1 MTNPSVEVRRAVR
14 ECLADLPPEALVLV
28 ACSGGPDSI
37 ALAAASKSER
47 SRVGAVI
54 VDHGLRP
61 ESAAEAQRAAGWL
74 REHGLDPVLVAA
86 VQVGGEGGPE
96 AAARRARYDALDA
109 AAARVG
115 ADAVLLGHTKDDQAE
130 TVLLGLARGSGVRS
144 LAGMPAARGIYRR
157 PLLGVARAVVRAAVP
172 EGAPLVEDP
181 HNADP
186 RYARARVRH
195 DVLPMLE
202 RELGPGV
209 VEALARTARLARE
222 DADALDALAL
232 EGSVVEGDGSVLV
245 ERLVGVAPALVWRR
259 VRAWLIASGV
269 PQEPLTADH
278 VWRVSA
284 LVTDWHGQGAVRLP
298 SGAEALRDCGRLRV
312 RPAPV
317 HEET

>member
-37 ALAAASKSER
+37 ALAAASRSER
-47 SRVGAVI
+47 PRVGAVI

-109 AAARVG
+109 AAARGG

>member
-61 ESAAEAQRAAGWL
+61 ESADEAQRAAGWL

-86 VQVGGEGGPE
+86 VQVRGEGGPE

-195 DVLPMLE
+195 DVLPILE

-232 EGSVVEGDGSVLV
+232 EGYAVEGDGSVLV

>member
-1 MTNPSVEVRRAVR
+1 M
-14 ECLADLPPEALVLV
+14 
-28 ACSGGPDSI
+28 
-37 ALAAASKSER
+37 
-47 SRVGAVI
+47 
-54 VDHGLRP
+54 
-61 ESAAEAQRAAGWL
+61 
-74 REHGLDPVLVAA
+74 
-86 VQVGGEGGPE
+86 
-96 AAARRARYDALDA
+96 
-109 AAARVG
+109 
-115 ADAVLLGHTKDDQAE
+115 LLGHTKDDQAE

>member
-37 ALAAASKSER
+37 ALAAATRTER
-47 SRVGAVI
+47 SRAGAVI

-61 ESAAEAQRAAGWL
+61 ESADEAQRAAGWL
-74 REHGLDPVLVAA
+74 RVHGLDPVLVAP
-86 VQVGGEGGPE
+86 VEVGGEGGPE
-96 AAARRARYDALDA
+96 AAARRARYAALDA

-144 LAGMPAARGIYRR
+144 LAGMPATRGIYRR

-172 EGAPLVEDP
+172 EGAPLVDDP

>member
-37 ALAAASKSER
+37 ALAAASRSER
-47 SRVGAVI
+47 PRVGAVI

-74 REHGLDPVLVAA
+74 REHRLDPVLVAA

-195 DVLPMLE
+195 DVLPILE

-232 EGSVVEGDGSVLV
+232 EGYAVEGDGSVLV
-245 ERLVGVAPALVWRR
+245 ERLVGVAPALIWRR

>member
-37 ALAAASKSER
+37 ALAAASRSER
-47 SRVGAVI
+47 PRVGAVI

-86 VQVGGEGGPE
+86 VQVRGEGGPE

-232 EGSVVEGDGSVLV
+232 EGYAVEGDGSVLV

>member
-61 ESAAEAQRAAGWL
+61 ESADEAQRAAGWL

-86 VQVGGEGGPE
+86 VQVGGEGGPA

>member
-61 ESAAEAQRAAGWL
+61 ESADEAQRAAGWL

-86 VQVGGEGGPE
+86 VQVRGEGGPE

-157 PLLGVARAVVRAAVP
+157 PLLGGARAVVRAAVP
-172 EGAPLVEDP
+172 EGAPRVEDP
-181 HNADP
+181 HTADP

-195 DVLPMLE
+195 DVLPILE

-232 EGSVVEGDGSVLV
+232 EGYAVEGDGSVLV
-245 ERLVGVAPALVWRR
+245 ERLVGVAPALIWRR

>member
-1 MTNPSVEVRRAVR
+1 M
-14 ECLADLPPEALVLV
+14 
-28 ACSGGPDSI
+28 
-37 ALAAASKSER
+37 
-47 SRVGAVI
+47 
-54 VDHGLRP
+54 
-61 ESAAEAQRAAGWL
+61 
-74 REHGLDPVLVAA
+74 
-86 VQVGGEGGPE
+86 
-96 AAARRARYDALDA
+96 
-109 AAARVG
+109 
-115 ADAVLLGHTKDDQAE
+115 LLGHTKDDQAE

-195 DVLPMLE
+195 DVLPILE

-232 EGSVVEGDGSVLV
+232 EGYAVEGDGSVLV
-245 ERLVGVAPALVWRR
+245 ERLVGVAPALIWRR

>member
-61 ESAAEAQRAAGWL
+61 ESADEAQRAAGWL

-232 EGSVVEGDGSVLV
+232 EGYAVEGDGSVLV
-245 ERLVGVAPALVWRR
+245 ERLVGVAPALIWRR

>member
-1 MTNPSVEVRRAVR
+1 M
-14 ECLADLPPEALVLV
+14 
-28 ACSGGPDSI
+28 
-37 ALAAASKSER
+37 
-47 SRVGAVI
+47 
-54 VDHGLRP
+54 
-61 ESAAEAQRAAGWL
+61 
-74 REHGLDPVLVAA
+74 LVAA

-195 DVLPMLE
+195 DVLPILE

-232 EGSVVEGDGSVLV
+232 EGYAVEGDGSVLV
-245 ERLVGVAPALVWRR
+245 ESLVGVAPALVSRR